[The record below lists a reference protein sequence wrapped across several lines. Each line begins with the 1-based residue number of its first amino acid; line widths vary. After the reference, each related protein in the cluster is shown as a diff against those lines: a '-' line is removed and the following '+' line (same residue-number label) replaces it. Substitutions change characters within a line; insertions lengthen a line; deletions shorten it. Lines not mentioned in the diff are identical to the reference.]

1 MHIIKRAAA
10 RLLRLRLHQ
19 TRYDYLLHSFNLYQP
34 RTMIE
39 VGVWRGD
46 RAIQFLSLA
55 RNLTWYAGFDLFEEM
70 DSETFASEKM
80 GACHPQSFEHVKQR
94 LDTASN
100 GNCRIDLVQG
110 STHST
115 LPAFALKHAGTFDF
129 IYLDGGHSLE
139 TIANDW
145 NCSKQLMSDKG
156 RVVFDDYYL
165 NDTTRG
171 AKPLID
177 DLLSDKAYRVRFFPV
192 VEDIIDGLQ
201 ITMVTVSRASEN
213 RNYSGQRE
221 KSASR

>member
-1 MHIIKRAAA
+1 
-10 RLLRLRLHQ
+10 
-19 TRYDYLLHSFNLYQP
+19 
-34 RTMIE
+34 MIE

-55 RNLTWYAGFDLFEEM
+55 RNLTWYAGFDLFEGM
-70 DSETFASEKM
+70 DSETFASERM
-80 GACHPQSFEHVKQR
+80 GACHPQSYEDVKQR

-115 LPAFALKHAGTFDF
+115 LSDFALKHAGTFDF

-156 RVVFDDYYL
+156 LVVFDDYYL

-171 AKPLID
+171 SKPLID

-192 VEDIIDGLQ
+192 VEDIIDDLQ

-213 RNYSGQRE
+213 Q
-221 KSASR
+221 